1 MADSTPVNDKNHMP
15 AQGDARNQCNHCHH
29 CDHCNHPNSGAL
41 RNVVVASSLTPTTA
55 EQDSGNEIWDMYLDE
70 VKEDDKRISDA
81 WKEDSNGI
89 LVFVSSNL
97 LTRPFVSMT
106 SFKTGLFSAT
116 VGAFIIEFYKQLSPS
131 SGIQTVIP
139 LANGNFTIVT
149 SQPSPPS
156 APIIWV
162 NAMWLIS
169 LVLSLTSAL
178 IATLLQQW
186 ARRYVEMP
194 HRPSDPKNRAR
205 VRSFLFFGTKLYKM
219 RFAVKLAPTLL
230 HLSVYLFF
238 TGLVVAFRTIN
249 KSVAIAVE
257 VAVGVF
263 GVAYITLSF
272 LPCLDVRC
280 PYRTPMSYFL
290 WYPTHIILSFAALCS
305 RWLLELFHECLV
317 EPSLG
322 DTTTRRQR
330 ILLPWLDSR
339 EEAVKTHWRY
349 IKDGIGKSIINS
361 AIKAQDGDRMIVTR
375 LFDLLAM
382 GDKSKLRQFA
392 ASIPRD
398 KVLDLIPRITVKSSL
413 IPCITAKSR
422 KIVVQE
428 PLRILLQNCASG
440 TGVAGSND
448 EVRRRSLLVCLDA
461 IHNIVKDPNVPD
473 LNYVRTNYANINL
486 MRAWLDSSDT
496 AIRLTSRSICALIAK
511 QVAKEEWLE
520 ESQLVRWLQEVTGS
534 TAVHGADPDERKR
547 INLKSFV
554 YGVLSN
560 QQGDLPTEDA
570 TSFKETLGILLDV
583 ENDASFDTNFQNRL
597 SEVVNRIHEDDLE
610 DSHDVVRKLRTMFH
624 LPIPFPQASPQ
635 TQV

>member
-1 MADSTPVNDKNHMP
+1 M
-15 AQGDARNQCNHCHH
+15 
-29 CDHCNHPNSGAL
+29 
-41 RNVVVASSLTPTTA
+41 
-55 EQDSGNEIWDMYLDE
+55 DE

-89 LVFVSSNL
+89 LVFVSPNL
-97 LTRPFVSMT
+97 LIPPFISMT
-106 SFKTGLFSAT
+106 RFKTGLFSAT

-131 SGIQTVIP
+131 SGVQTVIP
-139 LANGNFTIVT
+139 LANGNYTIIA
-149 SQPSPPS
+149 SQPPPPKAS
-156 APIIWV
+156 IIWV

-194 HRPSDPKNRAR
+194 HRPNDPKDRAR
-205 VRSFLFFGTKLYKM
+205 VRSFLYFGTKFYKM
-219 RFAVKLAPTLL
+219 RFAVQLAPTLL

-238 TGLVVAFRTIN
+238 AGLVVVFRTIN

-263 GVAYITLSF
+263 GVAYITLSI

-290 WYPTHIILSFAALCS
+290 WYPTHAILSFSAICL
-305 RWLLELFHECLV
+305 RWVLELFHGCLV
-317 EPSLG
+317 EPTLDDP
-322 DTTTRRQR
+322 DTPTKR
-330 ILLPWLDSR
+330 ILVGWLDSR
-339 EEAVKTHWRY
+339 EKAVKTHWRY

-361 AIKAQDGDRMIVTR
+361 ATKSQDGDRRIVTR

-398 KVLDLIPRITVKSSL
+398 KVLDLIPCITTKSSL
-413 IPCITAKSR
+413 IPCITSKSR
-422 KIVVQE
+422 EIVLQE
-428 PLRILLQNCASG
+428 PLRILLQNCAAG
-440 TGVAGSND
+440 TGVAGSD
-448 EVRRRSLLVCLDA
+448 AEVRRRSLLVCLDA
-461 IHNIVKDPNVPD
+461 IHNIVKDPSVPD

-486 MRAWLDSSDT
+486 MRAWLDSGDT
-496 AIRLTSRSICALIAK
+496 AIRLASRSICALIAK
-511 QVAKEEWLE
+511 QVVKEEWLE

-534 TAVHGADPDERKR
+534 TAVHRSDPDTRKH

-554 YGVLSN
+554 SGVLSN
-560 QQGDLPTEDA
+560 QVGDLPTED
-570 TSFKETLGILLDV
+570 TSSFKETLAILLDV
-583 ENDASFDTNFQNRL
+583 ENDANLDANFKNRL
-597 SEVVNRIHEDDLE
+597 SEEVERIRQDDPEGSDDLV
-610 DSHDVVRKLRTMFH
+610 DRLRTMFG
-624 LPIPFPQASPQ
+624 LPIPFPQPSSQ
-635 TQV
+635 TRV

>member
-1 MADSTPVNDKNHMP
+1 M
-15 AQGDARNQCNHCHH
+15 
-29 CDHCNHPNSGAL
+29 
-41 RNVVVASSLTPTTA
+41 
-55 EQDSGNEIWDMYLDE
+55 DE

-89 LVFVSSNL
+89 LVFVSPNL
-97 LTRPFVSMT
+97 LIPPFISMT
-106 SFKTGLFSAT
+106 RFKTGLFSAT

-131 SGIQTVIP
+131 SGVQTVIP
-139 LANGNFTIVT
+139 LANGNYTIIA
-149 SQPSPPS
+149 SQPPPPKAS
-156 APIIWV
+156 IIWV

-194 HRPSDPKNRAR
+194 HRPNDPKDRAR
-205 VRSFLFFGTKLYKM
+205 VRSFLYFGTKFYKM
-219 RFAVKLAPTLL
+219 RFAVQLAPTLL

-238 TGLVVAFRTIN
+238 AGLVVVFRTIN

-263 GVAYITLSF
+263 GVAYITLSI

-290 WYPTHIILSFAALCS
+290 WYPTHAILSFSAICL
-305 RWLLELFHECLV
+305 RWVLELFHGCLI
-317 EPSLG
+317 EPTLDDP
-322 DTTTRRQR
+322 DTPTKR
-330 ILLPWLDSR
+330 ILVGWLDSR
-339 EEAVKTHWRY
+339 EKAVKTHWRY

-361 AIKAQDGDRMIVTR
+361 ATKSQDGDRRIVTR

-398 KVLDLIPRITVKSSL
+398 KVLDLIPCITTKSSL
-413 IPCITAKSR
+413 IPCITSKSR
-422 KIVVQE
+422 EIVLQE
-428 PLRILLQNCASG
+428 PLRILLQNCAAG
-440 TGVAGSND
+440 TGVAGSD
-448 EVRRRSLLVCLDA
+448 AEVRRRSLLVCLDA
-461 IHNIVKDPNVPD
+461 IHNIVKNPSVPD

-486 MRAWLDSSDT
+486 MRAWLDSGDT
-496 AIRLTSRSICALIAK
+496 AIRLASRSICALIAK
-511 QVAKEEWLE
+511 QVVKEEWLE

-534 TAVHGADPDERKR
+534 TAVHRSDPDTRKH

-554 YGVLSN
+554 SGVLSN
-560 QQGDLPTEDA
+560 QVGDLPTED
-570 TSFKETLGILLDV
+570 TSSFKETLAILLDV
-583 ENDASFDTNFQNRL
+583 ENDANLDANFKNRL
-597 SEVVNRIHEDDLE
+597 SEEVERIRQDDPEGSDDLV
-610 DSHDVVRKLRTMFH
+610 DRLRTMFG
-624 LPIPFPQASPQ
+624 LPIPFPQPSSQ
-635 TQV
+635 TRV

>member
-1 MADSTPVNDKNHMP
+1 M
-15 AQGDARNQCNHCHH
+15 
-29 CDHCNHPNSGAL
+29 
-41 RNVVVASSLTPTTA
+41 
-55 EQDSGNEIWDMYLDE
+55 DE

-89 LVFVSSNL
+89 LVFVSPNL
-97 LTRPFVSMT
+97 LIPPFISMT
-106 SFKTGLFSAT
+106 RFKTGLFSAT

-131 SGIQTVIP
+131 SGVQTVIP
-139 LANGNFTIVT
+139 LANGNYTIIA
-149 SQPSPPS
+149 SQPPPPKAS
-156 APIIWV
+156 IIWV

-194 HRPSDPKNRAR
+194 HRPNDPKDRAR
-205 VRSFLFFGTKLYKM
+205 VRSFLYFGTKFYKM
-219 RFAVKLAPTLL
+219 RFAVQLAPTLL

-238 TGLVVAFRTIN
+238 AGLVVVFRTIN

-263 GVAYITLSF
+263 GVAYITLSI

-290 WYPTHIILSFAALCS
+290 WYPTHAILSFSAICL
-305 RWLLELFHECLV
+305 RWVLELFHGCLV
-317 EPSLG
+317 EPTLDDP
-322 DTTTRRQR
+322 DTPTKR
-330 ILLPWLDSR
+330 ILVGWLDSR
-339 EEAVKTHWRY
+339 EKAVKTHWRY

-361 AIKAQDGDRMIVTR
+361 ATKSQDGDRRIVTR

-398 KVLDLIPRITVKSSL
+398 KVLDLIPCITTKSSL
-413 IPCITAKSR
+413 IPCITSKSR
-422 KIVVQE
+422 EIVLQE
-428 PLRILLQNCASG
+428 PLRILLQNCAAG
-440 TGVAGSND
+440 TGVAGSD
-448 EVRRRSLLVCLDA
+448 AEVRRRSLLVCLDA
-461 IHNIVKDPNVPD
+461 IHNIVKNPSVPD

-486 MRAWLDSSDT
+486 MRAWLDSGDT
-496 AIRLTSRSICALIAK
+496 AIRLASRSICALIAK
-511 QVAKEEWLE
+511 QVVKEEWLE

-534 TAVHGADPDERKR
+534 TAVHRSDPDTRKH

-554 YGVLSN
+554 SGVLSN
-560 QQGDLPTEDA
+560 QVGDLPTED
-570 TSFKETLGILLDV
+570 TSSFKETLAILLDV
-583 ENDASFDTNFQNRL
+583 ENDANLDANFKNRL
-597 SEVVNRIHEDDLE
+597 SEEVERIRQDDPEGSDDLV
-610 DSHDVVRKLRTMFH
+610 DRLRTMFG
-624 LPIPFPQASPQ
+624 LPIPFPQPSSQ
-635 TQV
+635 TRV

>member
-1 MADSTPVNDKNHMP
+1 MRSQRRKRKANP
-15 AQGDARNQCNHCHH
+15 ARGMRIDG
-29 CDHCNHPNSGAL
+29 GAL
-41 RNVVVASSLTPTTA
+41 RNDGFCLNLLDMITTLILTA
-55 EQDSGNEIWDMYLDE
+55 AQQDSENEMWNMYMNE
-70 VKEDDKRISDA
+70 VKKDDKRMADA

-89 LVFVSSNL
+89 LVFVSLNL
-97 LTRPFVSMT
+97 LVPLLVSMT
-106 SFKTGLFSAT
+106 RFKTGLFSAT

-139 LANGNFTIVT
+139 LANGSYTIIA
-149 SQPSPPS
+149 SQPPPPKAS
-156 APIIWV
+156 IIWV

-194 HRPSDPKNRAR
+194 HRPNDPKDRAR
-205 VRSFLFFGTKLYKM
+205 VRSFLYFGTKFYKM
-219 RFAVKLAPTLL
+219 RFAVQLAPTLL

-238 TGLVVAFRTIN
+238 AGLVVVFRTIN

-263 GVAYITLSF
+263 GVAYITLSI

-290 WYPTHIILSFAALCS
+290 WYPTHAILSFSAICL
-305 RWLLELFHECLV
+305 RWVLELFHGCLV
-317 EPSLG
+317 EPTLDDP
-322 DTTTRRQR
+322 DTPTKR
-330 ILLPWLDSR
+330 ILVGWLDSR
-339 EEAVKTHWRY
+339 EKAVKTHWRY

-361 AIKAQDGDRMIVTR
+361 ATKSQDGDRRIVTR

-398 KVLDLIPRITVKSSL
+398 KVLDLIPCITTKSSL
-413 IPCITAKSR
+413 IPCITSKSR
-422 KIVVQE
+422 EIVLQE
-428 PLRILLQNCASG
+428 PLRILLQNCAAG
-440 TGVAGSND
+440 TGVAGSD
-448 EVRRRSLLVCLDA
+448 AEVRRRSLLVCLDA
-461 IHNIVKDPNVPD
+461 IHNIVKDPSVPD

-486 MRAWLDSSDT
+486 MRAWLDSGDT
-496 AIRLTSRSICALIAK
+496 AIRLASRSICALIAK
-511 QVAKEEWLE
+511 QVVKEEWLE

-534 TAVHGADPDERKR
+534 TAVHRSDPDTRKH

-554 YGVLSN
+554 SGVLSN
-560 QQGDLPTEDA
+560 QVGDLPTED
-570 TSFKETLGILLDV
+570 TSSFKETLAILLDV
-583 ENDASFDTNFQNRL
+583 ENDANLDANFKNRL
-597 SEVVNRIHEDDLE
+597 SEEVERIRQDDPEGSDDLV
-610 DSHDVVRKLRTMFH
+610 DRLRTMFG
-624 LPIPFPQASPQ
+624 LPIPFPQPSSQ
-635 TQV
+635 TRV

>member
-1 MADSTPVNDKNHMP
+1 MRPQRRKRKANP
-15 AQGDARNQCNHCHH
+15 ARGMRIDG
-29 CDHCNHPNSGAL
+29 GAL
-41 RNVVVASSLTPTTA
+41 RNDGFCLNLLDMITTLILTA
-55 EQDSGNEIWDMYLDE
+55 AQQDSENEMWNMYMNE
-70 VKEDDKRISDA
+70 VKKDDKRMADA

-89 LVFVSSNL
+89 LVFVSLNL
-97 LTRPFVSMT
+97 LVPILVSMT
-106 SFKTGLFSAT
+106 RFKTGLFSAT

-139 LANGNFTIVT
+139 LANGSYTIIA
-149 SQPSPPS
+149 SQPPPPKAS
-156 APIIWV
+156 IIWV

-194 HRPSDPKNRAR
+194 HRPNDPKDRAR
-205 VRSFLFFGTKLYKM
+205 VRSFLYFGTKFYKM
-219 RFAVKLAPTLL
+219 RFAVQLAPTLL

-238 TGLVVAFRTIN
+238 AGLVVVFRTIN

-263 GVAYITLSF
+263 GVAYITLSI

-290 WYPTHIILSFAALCS
+290 WYPTHAILSFSAICL
-305 RWLLELFHECLV
+305 RWVLELFHGCLV
-317 EPSLG
+317 EPTLDDP
-322 DTTTRRQR
+322 DTPTKR
-330 ILLPWLDSR
+330 ILVGWLDSR
-339 EEAVKTHWRY
+339 EKAVKTHWRY

-361 AIKAQDGDRMIVTR
+361 ATKSQDGDRRIVTR

-398 KVLDLIPRITVKSSL
+398 KVLDLIPCITTKSSL
-413 IPCITAKSR
+413 IPCITSKSR
-422 KIVVQE
+422 EIVLQE
-428 PLRILLQNCASG
+428 PLRILLQNCAAG
-440 TGVAGSND
+440 TGVAGSD
-448 EVRRRSLLVCLDA
+448 AEVRRRSLLVCLDA
-461 IHNIVKDPNVPD
+461 IHNIVKNPSVPD

-486 MRAWLDSSDT
+486 MRAWLDSGDT
-496 AIRLTSRSICALIAK
+496 AIRLASRSICALIAK
-511 QVAKEEWLE
+511 QVVKEEWLE

-534 TAVHGADPDERKR
+534 TAVHRSDPDTRKH

-554 YGVLSN
+554 SGVLSN
-560 QQGDLPTEDA
+560 QVGDLPTED
-570 TSFKETLGILLDV
+570 TSSFKETLAILLDV
-583 ENDASFDTNFQNRL
+583 ENDANLDANFKNRL
-597 SEVVNRIHEDDLE
+597 SEEVERIRQDDPEGSDDLV
-610 DSHDVVRKLRTMFH
+610 DRLRTMFG
-624 LPIPFPQASPQ
+624 LPIPFPQPSSQ
-635 TQV
+635 TRV

>member
-1 MADSTPVNDKNHMP
+1 
-15 AQGDARNQCNHCHH
+15 
-29 CDHCNHPNSGAL
+29 
-41 RNVVVASSLTPTTA
+41 
-55 EQDSGNEIWDMYLDE
+55 LDE

-89 LVFVSSNL
+89 LVFVSPNL
-97 LTRPFVSMT
+97 LIPPFISMT
-106 SFKTGLFSAT
+106 RFKTGLFSAT

-131 SGIQTVIP
+131 SGVQTVIP
-139 LANGNFTIVT
+139 LANGNYTIIA
-149 SQPSPPS
+149 SQPPPPKAS
-156 APIIWV
+156 IIWV

-194 HRPSDPKNRAR
+194 HRPNDPKDRAR
-205 VRSFLFFGTKLYKM
+205 VRSFLYFGTKFYKM
-219 RFAVKLAPTLL
+219 RFAVQLAPTLL

-238 TGLVVAFRTIN
+238 AGLVVVFRTIN

-263 GVAYITLSF
+263 GVAYITLSI

-290 WYPTHIILSFAALCS
+290 WYPTHAILSFSAICL
-305 RWLLELFHECLV
+305 RWVLELFHGCLV
-317 EPSLG
+317 EPTLDDP
-322 DTTTRRQR
+322 DTPTKR
-330 ILLPWLDSR
+330 ILVGWLDSR
-339 EEAVKTHWRY
+339 EKAVKTHWRY

-361 AIKAQDGDRMIVTR
+361 ATKSQDGDRRIVTR

-398 KVLDLIPRITVKSSL
+398 KVLDLIPCITTKSSL
-413 IPCITAKSR
+413 IPCITSKSR
-422 KIVVQE
+422 EIVLQE
-428 PLRILLQNCASG
+428 PLRILLQNCAAG
-440 TGVAGSND
+440 TGVAVSD
-448 EVRRRSLLVCLDA
+448 AEVRRRSLLVCLDA
-461 IHNIVKDPNVPD
+461 IHNIVKDPSVPD

-486 MRAWLDSSDT
+486 MRAWLDSGDT
-496 AIRLTSRSICALIAK
+496 AIRLASRSICALIAK
-511 QVAKEEWLE
+511 QVVKEEWLE

-534 TAVHGADPDERKR
+534 TAVHRSDPDTRKH

-554 YGVLSN
+554 SGVLSN
-560 QQGDLPTEDA
+560 QVGDLPTED
-570 TSFKETLGILLDV
+570 TSSFKETLAILLDV
-583 ENDASFDTNFQNRL
+583 ENDANLDANFKNRL
-597 SEVVNRIHEDDLE
+597 SEEVERIRQDDPEGSDDLV
-610 DSHDVVRKLRTMFH
+610 DRLRTMFG
-624 LPIPFPQASPQ
+624 LPIPFPQPSSQ
-635 TQV
+635 TRV

>member
-1 MADSTPVNDKNHMP
+1 MRPQRRKRKANP
-15 AQGDARNQCNHCHH
+15 ARGMRIDG
-29 CDHCNHPNSGAL
+29 GAL
-41 RNVVVASSLTPTTA
+41 RNDGFCLNLLDMITTLILTA
-55 EQDSGNEIWDMYLDE
+55 AQQDSENEMWNMYMNE
-70 VKEDDKRISDA
+70 VKKDDKRMADA

-89 LVFVSSNL
+89 LVFVSLNL
-97 LTRPFVSMT
+97 LVPLLVSMT
-106 SFKTGLFSAT
+106 RFKTGLFSAT

-139 LANGNFTIVT
+139 LANGSYTIIA
-149 SQPSPPS
+149 SQPPPPKAS
-156 APIIWV
+156 IIWV

-194 HRPSDPKNRAR
+194 HRPNDPKDRAR
-205 VRSFLFFGTKLYKM
+205 VRSFLYFGTKFYKM
-219 RFAVKLAPTLL
+219 RFAVQLAPTLL

-238 TGLVVAFRTIN
+238 AGLVVVFRTIN

-263 GVAYITLSF
+263 GVAYITLSI

-290 WYPTHIILSFAALCS
+290 WYPTHAILSFSAICL
-305 RWLLELFHECLV
+305 RWVLELFHGCLV
-317 EPSLG
+317 EPTLDDP
-322 DTTTRRQR
+322 DTPTKR
-330 ILLPWLDSR
+330 ILVGWLDSR
-339 EEAVKTHWRY
+339 EKAVKTHWRY

-361 AIKAQDGDRMIVTR
+361 ATKSQDGDRRIVTR

-398 KVLDLIPRITVKSSL
+398 KVLDLIPCITTKSSL
-413 IPCITAKSR
+413 IPCITSKSR
-422 KIVVQE
+422 EIVLQE
-428 PLRILLQNCASG
+428 PLRILLQNCAAG
-440 TGVAGSND
+440 TGVAGSD
-448 EVRRRSLLVCLDA
+448 AEVRRRSLLVCLDA
-461 IHNIVKDPNVPD
+461 IHNIVKDPSVPD

-486 MRAWLDSSDT
+486 MRAWLDSGDT
-496 AIRLTSRSICALIAK
+496 AIRLASRSICALIAK
-511 QVAKEEWLE
+511 QVVKEEWLE

-534 TAVHGADPDERKR
+534 TAVHRSDPDTRKH

-554 YGVLSN
+554 SGVLSN
-560 QQGDLPTEDA
+560 QVGDLPTED
-570 TSFKETLGILLDV
+570 TSSFKETLAILLDV
-583 ENDASFDTNFQNRL
+583 ENDANLDANFKNRL
-597 SEVVNRIHEDDLE
+597 SEEVERIRQDDPEGSDDLV
-610 DSHDVVRKLRTMFH
+610 DRLRTMFG
-624 LPIPFPQASPQ
+624 LPIPFPQPSSQ
-635 TQV
+635 TRV